1 MSKQGAAS
9 EIQRKRK
16 NESHLR
22 RVIFAQKLLSKNELD
37 EIDSDLLRES
47 VSNILQPIVDDLA
60 QENEDE
66 SLSICRTDPVSWNA
80 STSSDFADLPN
91 TDAAELGTSIGASGN
106 NPNHHQCDGG
116 CNMPHEA
123 VAQGSFPCG
132 ENDPSVLK
140 HHISTSPLPFC
151 HNHEEQS
158 NFKRSKVQIS
168 SRTLPRTTT
177 SSDFT
182 DQRHT
187 VSHSRTSIGACGNNP
202 DHNLCVDGHSV
213 PPEAD
218 ANGLS
223 TSGENDPSVLV
234 HHISTSP
241 QPSCRNHE
249 EKSNFK
255 RSKIEGRIGSCSSI
269 RSFRSTYQSPMI
281 LRFPLSQ
288 EIKRKLRTTR
298 EKDDED
304 DTCESSSF
312 SPSSAYS
319 GYGVGAT
326 IGPQRSN
333 PVRGSNMT
341 SEISGDNDIVMQHDD
356 IDDFTSISPLS
367 FGNASEDDEKV
378 SLSLLAEGTVSCAN
392 GVGPFSV
399 KGKTFGY
406 FYS

>member
-106 NPNHHQCDGG
+106 NPDHHQCDGG

-187 VSHSRTSIGACGNNP
+187 VSHSGTSIGACGNNP

-223 TSGENDPSVLV
+223 TRESVSNILQPIVDDLAQENEDESLSICRTDPVSWNASTSSDFADLPNTDAAELGTSIGASGNNPDHHQCDGGCNMPHEAVAQGSFPCGENDPSVLK

-241 QPSCRNHE
+241 LP
-249 EKSNFK
+249 
-255 RSKIEGRIGSCSSI
+255 
-269 RSFRSTYQSPMI
+269 SFRNLKHFEP
-281 LRFPLSQ
+281 
-288 EIKRKLRTTR
+288 
-298 EKDDED
+298 
-304 DTCESSSF
+304 
-312 SPSSAYS
+312 
-319 GYGVGAT
+319 
-326 IGPQRSN
+326 
-333 PVRGSNMT
+333 
-341 SEISGDNDIVMQHDD
+341 
-356 IDDFTSISPLS
+356 
-367 FGNASEDDEKV
+367 
-378 SLSLLAEGTVSCAN
+378 
-392 GVGPFSV
+392 
-399 KGKTFGY
+399 
-406 FYS
+406 